1 MDSKMDSPTED
12 RIPDLIKI
20 GAIPSEFGQMLHTDV
35 IDPVTFSQRRVRF
48 TLSRVAGFLHSDS
61 KITLAIT
68 PQATVAKGFYPLNV
82 GISQLIQ
89 NAQLTIGNQVVCSID
104 DYNQFHA
111 YQSLFI
117 SNEDNKERE
126 QFLSQRCIS
135 HMPVYDDRTAG
146 ADDPATNV
154 TPNAASKIGLDVGRN
169 PVVAAAGGA
178 GTFELLPFMHND
190 GTSAQTISE
199 APVYSVYLSDLFPFL
214 KFNQLPMF
222 MLNQEVHIDL
232 TFVDSTSSLSGAS
245 QSQRLC
251 VNNADAGD
259 ALGFSVNQNEC
270 KLIYDSISYD
280 GDIMDKYAQQNP
292 KLVFQYADY
301 RLTKR
306 TGKFDAGGGI
316 NDFANVT
323 LPVGANGRLCSKVI
337 FGLQSDANFVAKSLL
352 NGTTAFGDMGLSY
365 NLLYNDRFEFNVDR
379 TNSSLQFAT
388 TQAAEGKVPMV
399 THDEVVKRNTAS
411 SITDETLE
419 GLIQGDKATGIEELF
434 RWNSIRPN
442 KGERVNNKGI
452 DLHYKIPDG
461 LTDGDY
467 TLRVYV
473 ELLKIATIEN
483 GQFNCYF
490 A

>member
-1 MDSKMDSPTED
+1 MDSPTED

-20 GAIPSEFGQMLHTDV
+20 GAIPSEYGQFLHTDV
-35 IDPVTFSQRRVRF
+35 IDASTFSQRRVRF
-48 TLSRVAGFLHSDS
+48 TLSRVAGFLHSNS
-61 KITLAIT
+61 KVTLAVT
-68 PQATVAKGFYPLNV
+68 PLATVAKGFYPLNV

-89 NAQLTIGNQVVCSID
+89 NAQLSIGNQVVCSID

-111 YQSLFI
+111 YQSMFI

-126 QFLSQRCIS
+126 QFLSQRSIA
-135 HMPVYDDRTAG
+135 HMPVYDDRTANTT
-146 ADDPATNV
+146 DKP
-154 TPNAASKIGLDVGRN
+154 PNSAKKIGVDVGRN

-214 KFNQLPMF
+214 KFNQLPCF
-222 MLNQEVHIDL
+222 MLDQEVHIDL
-232 TFVDSTSSLSGAS
+232 TFVDARSSLADPTGVGVGP

-251 VNNADAGD
+251 VNNADAD
-259 ALGFSVNQNEC
+259 NLSFQVNESET
-270 KLIYDSISYD
+270 KLIYDSITYD
-280 GDIMDKYAQQNP
+280 GDIMEKYAQQNP

-306 TGKFDAGGGI
+306 TGVKNAGGAI
-316 NDFANVT
+316 DDFANLT

-337 FGLQSDANFVAKSLL
+337 FGLQSNANFVAKSLL
-352 NGTTAFGDMGLSY
+352 NGTSAFGDMGLSY

-379 TNSSLQFAT
+379 TNSALQFST
-388 TQAAEGKVPMV
+388 THAAEGQIPMV
-399 THDEVVKRNTAS
+399 THDEVVKRSTAS

-419 GLIQGDKATGIEELF
+419 GLVQGANTTGVEELF
-434 RWNSIRPN
+434 RWNSVRPN
-442 KGERVNNKGI
+442 KGERINNKGI
-452 DLHYKIPDG
+452 DLHYKIPSGLADG
-461 LTDGDY
+461 TY
-467 TLRVYV
+467 TLRAYV
-473 ELLKIATIEN
+473 ELLKVATIEN